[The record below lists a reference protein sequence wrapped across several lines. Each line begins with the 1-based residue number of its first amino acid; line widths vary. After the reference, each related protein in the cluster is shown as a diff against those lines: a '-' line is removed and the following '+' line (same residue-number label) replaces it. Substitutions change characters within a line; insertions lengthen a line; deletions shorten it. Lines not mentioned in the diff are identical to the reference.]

1 MAFLSLVSAKFPAP
15 VFRPLALSSSAV
27 SPLHHLPPSRGVRG
41 SRCGTMAHTCSALSS
56 CKPGS
61 AGTAPGRRRGCEVR
75 EDNGVSE
82 TLGFMEEA
90 AFLLGFERRGF
101 GLVGRKGRAFQ
112 AKLGI
117 AVNVLPVLNP
127 RALLFPQGSS
137 QLPGGALLSG
147 GALLQVGSTSRT
159 LRAPRLLPANQ
170 RHPFPGPVRSPGQG
184 RRSQPRW
191 TTPSLGLSDKF
202 PLLPGPQSGVAAKR
216 RPAWL
221 GASEHLIS
229 HLS

>member
-1 MAFLSLVSAKFPAP
+1 
-15 VFRPLALSSSAV
+15 
-27 SPLHHLPPSRGVRG
+27 
-41 SRCGTMAHTCSALSS
+41 MAHTCPTLSS

-170 RHPFPGPVRSPGQG
+170 RHPCR
-184 RRSQPRW
+184 QPRSSIPF
-191 TTPSLGLSDKF
+191 TF
-202 PLLPGPQSGVAAKR
+202 PLQPEGTG
-216 RPAWL
+216 
-221 GASEHLIS
+221 S
-229 HLS
+229 HMGRLE